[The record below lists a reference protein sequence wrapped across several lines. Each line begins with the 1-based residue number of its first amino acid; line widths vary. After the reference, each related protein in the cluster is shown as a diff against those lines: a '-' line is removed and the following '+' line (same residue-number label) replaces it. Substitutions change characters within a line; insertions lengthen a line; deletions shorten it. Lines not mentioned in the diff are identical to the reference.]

1 MNPPPTMTD
10 DGGRRV
16 PVVLAQP
23 AALVV
28 EINVRLFVELNSMSR
43 AEQIEVL
50 RGVGG
55 YIADRLERMAK
66 R

>member
-1 MNPPPTMTD
+1 MNPPSMVA
-10 DGGRRV
+10 DGERKL
-16 PVVLAQP
+16 PAVLSRP

-43 AEQIEVL
+43 VEQVEVL